1 MNMVDVYSSV
11 SACAAD
17 AMIATVN
24 DRGRGFASDRE
35 AWAEA
40 KILLERVKEK
50 LKDAEDCHKEMWKSI
65 KSGEDDACTAL
76 CQQLGKEL
84 ATCAALAVQGSAV
97 CQLAVLGEEAD
108 ALREEE

>member
-65 KSGEDDACTAL
+65 
-76 CQQLGKEL
+76 
-84 ATCAALAVQGSAV
+84 
-97 CQLAVLGEEAD
+97 
-108 ALREEE
+108 